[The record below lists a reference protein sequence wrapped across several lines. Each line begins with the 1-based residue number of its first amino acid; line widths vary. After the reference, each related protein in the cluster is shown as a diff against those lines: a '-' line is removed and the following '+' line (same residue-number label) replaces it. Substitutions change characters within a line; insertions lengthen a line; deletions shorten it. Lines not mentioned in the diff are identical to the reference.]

1 MKEKIT
7 KAKELISKYDGL
19 FVAIFIFFSL
29 IGINLDVIL
38 LNSDELWMFQ
48 NTYKIFNGFE
58 IYKDT
63 NLIMTPLFYLMG
75 NLVFKLLGASF
86 FTFRIYGLII
96 QTVFFILIYKLL
108 KKFNI
113 RKLESLIIIQLLL
126 VLNIF
131 EVIGYN
137 YNLLSLMFWIVGLYL
152 NLKPKKY
159 NTLLQS
165 IIWFLIYFTKQNVAI
180 LYGVSLILFEI
191 TRKEELKIKLKKI
204 FIEIIGFLILVGIS
218 FVIMQFVGCL
228 EGFINFAILGL
239 EEFAVKNIY
248 INWEVMLLVITLGLV
263 NLLTTILVIKKK
275 ICSEEEKDLLIT
287 LNIFAYP
294 IFLIAYPIFNKYHIM
309 IGAYLMIILL
319 SVLIMTIFRKLDIN
333 INKTLMLCT
342 FILVIAHFMQSSYY
356 FNDWS
361 KNMKLYEKK
370 YDLTKEH
377 PFYGA
382 IFKDGHFEEIQNVSE
397 YIKNSQRKVIV
408 LSGKSAFYN
417 ILFKTSNGI
426 FDLPYKGNFGKDG
439 EEGLLNKVKKLENT
453 EILIEKNENDLI
465 YQESTITREYIK
477 ENLEKIGEVEEFE
490 IYFSN

>member
-126 VLNIF
+126 ILNIF

-191 TRKEELKIKLKKI
+191 TRKE
-204 FIEIIGFLILVGIS
+204 
-218 FVIMQFVGCL
+218 
-228 EGFINFAILGL
+228 
-239 EEFAVKNIY
+239 
-248 INWEVMLLVITLGLV
+248 
-263 NLLTTILVIKKK
+263 
-275 ICSEEEKDLLIT
+275 
-287 LNIFAYP
+287 
-294 IFLIAYPIFNKYHIM
+294 
-309 IGAYLMIILL
+309 
-319 SVLIMTIFRKLDIN
+319 
-333 INKTLMLCT
+333 
-342 FILVIAHFMQSSYY
+342 
-356 FNDWS
+356 
-361 KNMKLYEKK
+361 
-370 YDLTKEH
+370 
-377 PFYGA
+377 
-382 IFKDGHFEEIQNVSE
+382 
-397 YIKNSQRKVIV
+397 
-408 LSGKSAFYN
+408 
-417 ILFKTSNGI
+417 
-426 FDLPYKGNFGKDG
+426 
-439 EEGLLNKVKKLENT
+439 
-453 EILIEKNENDLI
+453 
-465 YQESTITREYIK
+465 
-477 ENLEKIGEVEEFE
+477 
-490 IYFSN
+490 